1 MTCWKRITNSAA
13 APGSAVSSA
22 SPATAASPAAPGDG
36 ARLAPIPE
44 SFAGRS
50 GDGRARFVAAG
61 WRVPSGPAQ
70 AALVEWGDALVI
82 EAELE
87 VRAPC
92 ERLVVSYHVKDR
104 HQQHLLGGHT
114 GDCED
119 LYARA
124 LQPGERVRVS
134 FRLPVR
140 LREGAYTLTLL
151 VASIGDLAAYTD
163 AVFLDWV
170 DDLSLMRVVA
180 RKPFP
185 LSDLVELG
193 NEMVVEVVRCGGA
206 AGLAGAG

>member
-1 MTCWKRITNSAA
+1 M
-13 APGSAVSSA
+13 
-22 SPATAASPAAPGDG
+22 
-36 ARLAPIPE
+36 
-44 SFAGRS
+44 
-50 GDGRARFVAAG
+50 
-61 WRVPSGPAQ
+61 
-70 AALVEWGDALVI
+70 I